1 MITKEQKVFYTKV
14 IPHNGIGK
22 ESDIA
27 IHSNGNMYVKKG
39 GLWDLLSISGSASS
53 LGEDKLISEYVEL
66 ETPVGT
72 TSVILE
78 YITEMI
84 ATISTTV
91 ICELLVNVT
100 FEAETQS
107 GASGTVLAVAIEI
120 DGTVYDEYQRYLSG
134 ANDIGI
140 GAITHRS
147 GEVAIGDHNVR
158 ILIRRVSGVATPGL
172 NHCDMTVLALQG
184 AKGAQGESSMR
195 GNAVFVSATE
205 PTNKQVNDIWIVI

>member
-1 MITKEQKVFYTKV
+1 MISKAQQVFYVNT
-14 IPHNGIGK
+14 IPTAAIGK
-22 ESDIA
+22 EKDIA
-27 IHSNGNMYVKKG
+27 VHSNGNMYVKKG
-39 GLWDLLSISGSASS
+39 GRWIVLNISSS
-53 LGEDKLISEYVEL
+53 EVFGEDKLISGYIEL
-66 ETPVGT
+66 SAPVST
-72 TSVILE
+72 ISATLE

-84 ATISTTV
+84 TTITTTV
-91 ICELLVNVT
+91 ACEILVNVT